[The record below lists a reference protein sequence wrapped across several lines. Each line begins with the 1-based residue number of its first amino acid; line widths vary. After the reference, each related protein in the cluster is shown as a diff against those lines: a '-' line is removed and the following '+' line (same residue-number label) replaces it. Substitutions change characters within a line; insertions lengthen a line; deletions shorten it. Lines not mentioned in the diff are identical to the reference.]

1 MTEKKISF
9 GFKQV
14 KKQPVLLPIKIEEK
28 KSDIELIQ
36 CLEGQ
41 SIKLIHEKEEEK
53 PLVIPLLNSQR
64 TSTALASLKNL
75 KNVLDGDEQ
84 NVAANGAQKSDT
96 KTTESTEPNGEL
108 TIEQRVVKELLNEAN
123 NVDEENDGLNGEKL
137 SLPMAADKLTL
148 DGAKEST
155 MDDYDNI
162 PITQFGMAM
171 LRGMGLKDEE
181 IISKKNK
188 DIELRPKGMGL
199 GADKVIK
206 KAKLLVAPSANE
218 TLEIKKNAYVKIIG
232 GKNKDLYGQIEGLDD
247 HACRVIVRL
256 ALGGQRETL
265 NEFMVQPVSKQ
276 EYLQYGKV
284 ISEYKKKFLIISLHK
299 CRY

>member
-14 KKQPVLLPIKIEEK
+14 KKQPVLLPNKIETK
-28 KSDIELIQ
+28 NNDIELIQ

-41 SIKLIHEKEEEK
+41 SIKLVNEKEEEK

-64 TSTALASLKNL
+64 TSTAIASLKNL
-75 KNVLDGDEQ
+75 KNVLDGEEQ
-84 NVAANGAQKSDT
+84 NEGTNGAQKLDNKPTNSA
-96 KTTESTEPNGEL
+96 ESNGQL
-108 TIEQRVVKELLNEAN
+108 TIEERVVKELLNEAKN
-123 NVDEENDGLNGEKL
+123 SDEQNDETNGEKL
-137 SLPMAADKLTL
+137 ALPLSADKLTL

-155 MDDYDNI
+155 IDDYDNI
-162 PITQFGMAM
+162 PIAQFGMAM

-181 IISKKNK
+181 IVSKKNK
-188 DIELRPKGMGL
+188 EIELRPKGMGL
-199 GADKVIK
+199 GADKVVK
-206 KAKLLVAPSANE
+206 KAKLLVAPAANE
-218 TLEIKKNAYVKIIG
+218 TLEIKKNAYVRIIG
-232 GKNKDLYGQIEGLDD
+232 GKSKDLYGQIEGLDD

-256 ALGGQRETL
+256 ALGGNRETL

-284 ISEYKKKFLIISLHK
+284 ISESINLIIIIE
-299 CRY
+299 

>member
-14 KKQPVLLPIKIEEK
+14 KKQPILLPNKIEEK
-28 KSDIELIQ
+28 KNDIELIQ

-41 SIKLIHEKEEEK
+41 SIKLVHEKEEEK

-75 KNVLDGDEQ
+75 KNVLDGDEP
-84 NVAANGAQKSDT
+84 NDEANGAQKPDDKT
-96 KTTESTEPNGEL
+96 KESIEKNGEL
-108 TIEQRVVKELLNEAN
+108 TLEQRVVKELLNEAK
-123 NVDEENDGLNGEKL
+123 DADGENDETNGEKL
-137 SLPMAADKLTL
+137 SLPMAADKLPL

-155 MDDYDNI
+155 IDDYDSI
-162 PITQFGMAM
+162 PIAAFGMAM

-188 DIELRPKGMGL
+188 EIELRPKGMGL
-199 GADKVIK
+199 GADKVVK
-206 KAKLLVAPSANE
+206 KAKLLVAPAPNE

-232 GKNKDLYGQIEGLDD
+232 GKSKDLYGQIEGLDD

-256 ALGGQRETL
+256 ALGGNRETL
-265 NEFMVQPVSKQ
+265 NEFMVQPVPKQ

-284 ISEYKKKFLIISLHK
+284 ISKHQIYRL
-299 CRY
+299 